1 MAINRNGGLNPFTR
15 PIKSNQDLT
24 RFQLKEDKNYSKNDI
39 IDFRTKGEANGILK
53 DGVMDYFN
61 KLNDEFSN
69 VTESKKKE
77 ALQTEMKCI
86 FELVVDAGSY
96 LDESQL
102 GDFRNMNN
110 IMAKVL
116 KPIWF
121 EGPDSDDDSSFSTP
135 GVKPN
140 AFDPLEITQV
150 DKDVHTASIE
160 SNVRNA
166 FNRLDGPDSDDDPS
180 YVSTPVVKPNVFDR
194 LHRLQGPDSDDD
206 STYVSTPGVN
216 PNAYNPSKIT
226 QVDKDVHTALIES
239 NFSSQFGEV
248 PVEINYNGQILTVV
262 GDPLGKGAF
271 GQTFRVQ
278 DKDGKFS
285 AVKVLDK
292 KNESCNIDALRREF
306 GIQGKVDNSNVVKV
320 YEMAQT
326 KNWFMIRMDLA
337 TGGEMERSVGDLTD
351 EEFSK
356 AKFQLFGALKA
367 THSAGVRHLDLKPEN
382 MLYDR
387 KTGVVKLIDFGLA
400 KNVNSTEM
408 NGGWCGTPGY
418 MKCNTEGRPIPI
430 TPKSCD
436 EIESYALAITLLR
449 MKTGYDGYHK
459 VAKEI
464 RGKLPMERNSKL
476 MTANLQVLEWEK
488 KALGSDYDLI
498 KNLMNGSL
506 KVSDLPD
513 EPN

>member
-150 DKDVHTASIE
+150 DKDVHTA
-160 SNVRNA
+160 
-166 FNRLDGPDSDDDPS
+166 
-180 YVSTPVVKPNVFDR
+180 
-194 LHRLQGPDSDDD
+194 
-206 STYVSTPGVN
+206 
-216 PNAYNPSKIT
+216 
-226 QVDKDVHTALIES
+226 LIES

-306 GIQGKVDNSNVVKV
+306 GIQGKLDNSNVVKV